1 VTEQGSGRFVAEIE
15 VWDRD
20 WVEALL
26 IDVAPHLLD
35 VDPPDVAQTMAQR
48 ARRALDVWE
57 ER

>member
-1 VTEQGSGRFVAEIE
+1 
-15 VWDRD
+15 
-20 WVEALL
+20 
-26 IDVAPHLLD
+26 VAPHLLD